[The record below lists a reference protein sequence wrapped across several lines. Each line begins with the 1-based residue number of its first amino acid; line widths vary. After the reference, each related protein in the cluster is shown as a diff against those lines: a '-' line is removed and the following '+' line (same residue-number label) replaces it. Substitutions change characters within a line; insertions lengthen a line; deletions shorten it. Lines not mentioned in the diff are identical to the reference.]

1 MLSVGIRSEA
11 GTMGAF
17 YGSIHVRAA
26 DHSLVV
32 PHVEHIAKSKGAKF
46 LVAPS
51 MGGWVAIYPANG
63 GQDQRLAAALAKR
76 IGGDVVWVSLHDDD
90 VFAYAVWNDGKLR
103 DEYNS
108 CPDYFGPATAAER
121 KRAAGNPSAFSHI
134 LPPEVTPEIVKRGLA
149 GDDTEQLEAFARL
162 LGLPNVLTS
171 YDYLMGGETE
181 DVPEF
186 SRFVHVPDRS
196 AELATRR
203 RREAAAAEEIERLKA
218 AGLLLCD
225 MTVSEP
231 RAMGPAPRM
240 TPGTRAG
247 EFLYALS
254 DHTHASFGRVASE
267 AENDLFR
274 IAPPYSAGPIPVGL
288 RLKPTLHQLSLSP
301 SGKYLAVGHA
311 AGSWSTEL
319 WDFPTQTLLHVL
331 PQARAVDFVGFCGN
345 ETELL
350 SLSEGTLTIL
360 NIRQGTS
367 RQMTSGCRGRAIC
380 LHPTDNVIVACDN
393 HATIT
398 LFDAT
403 TGREIQRLSPP
414 PPSQE
419 DQQAAIDR
427 LLAGPRGGAV
437 PAEQLKAQENQL
449 RALFAK
455 NPAMIDQ
462 DRAFGL
468 RLTSDGARLICAGNH
483 SLRVY
488 DWNALR
494 SASGILPAPVFRVP
508 AETFEHE
515 FRRTRMVSTG
525 PVYDAVD
532 LPSMRLILF
541 SESSGV
547 VRALNTDTG
556 ELRVLARPPSR
567 GPIWSLHLSSDQK
580 AFAFAYQPTYEDAMD
595 PTPYRIQIWDIQ
607 RALAEPRDA
616 QVGV

>member
-1 MLSVGIRSEA
+1 
-11 GTMGAF
+11 MGAF

-26 DHSLVV
+26 DHSLVI
-32 PHVEHIAKSKGAKF
+32 PHVGHIAKSKSAKF

-51 MGGWVAIYPANG
+51 IGGWVAVYPEDG
-63 GQDQRLAAALAKR
+63 GQDQRIAAALAKR
-76 IGGDVVWVSLHDDD
+76 VGGDVVWISLHDDD
-90 VFAYAVWNDGKLR
+90 VFAYAVWKDGKRL

-108 CPDYFGPATAAER
+108 CPDYFGPATAAVR
-121 KRAAGNPSAFSHI
+121 KRTAGNPSAFSQI
-134 LPPEVTPEIVKRGLA
+134 LPPGVSPELVKRDLA
-149 GDDTEQLEAFARL
+149 GDDTEQLEAFARQ

-171 YDYLMGGETE
+171 YDYLMGRETE
-181 DVPEF
+181 DVPDF

-203 RREAAAAEEIERLKA
+203 RREAAAAEEIERMKA

-225 MTVSEP
+225 LTLSEP
-231 RAMGPAPRM
+231 RAMGPMPRM
-240 TPGTRAG
+240 TSGTRPG

-254 DHTHASFGRVASE
+254 DHAHAAFGRVAPE
-267 AENDLFR
+267 VANDLFR
-274 IAPPYSAGPIPVGL
+274 LAPPYSAGPIPVGI
-288 RLKPTLHQLSLSP
+288 RLKPTLNQLSLSP

-311 AGSWSTEL
+311 AGNWSTEL
-319 WDFPTQTLLHVL
+319 WDFPTRTLLHTL
-331 PQARAVDFVGFCGN
+331 PQARAVDFVGFSGD

-367 RQMTSGCRGRAIC
+367 RQVMPRCRGRAIC
-380 LHPTDNVIVACDN
+380 LHPTDNFIVAGDN

-414 PPSQE
+414 PSSPE
-419 DQQAAIDR
+419 DQQATIDR
-427 LLAGPRGGAV
+427 LLALPRGSAV
-437 PAEQLKAQENQL
+437 PAEQLKAQENRL

-468 RLTSDGARLICAGNH
+468 RLTSDGTRLICAGNH

-488 DWNALR
+488 TWNALR
-494 SASGILPAPVFRVP
+494 SAAGILPAPLFRVP

-515 FRRTRMVSTG
+515 FRRTRRVSTG
-525 PVYDAVD
+525 PIYDAVD
-532 LPSMRLILF
+532 VPSMRLILF
-541 SESSGV
+541 SENSGV

-556 ELRVLARPPSR
+556 EFRVLVRPPSR

-580 AFAFAYQPTYEDAMD
+580 AFAFAYQPTYEDAMNT
-595 PTPYRIQIWDIQ
+595 TPHRIQIWDIE
-607 RALAEPRDA
+607 RALARPLN
-616 QVGV
+616 G

>member
-1 MLSVGIRSEA
+1 
-11 GTMGAF
+11 MGAF

-32 PHVEHIAKSKGAKF
+32 PHVGHIAKSKSAKF

-51 MGGWVAIYPANG
+51 IGGWVAVYPENG
-63 GQDQRLAAALAKR
+63 GQNQRIAAALAKR
-76 IGGDVVWVSLHDDD
+76 VGGDVVWISLHDDD
-90 VFAYAVWNDGKLR
+90 VFAYAVWKDGKRL

-121 KRAAGNPSAFSHI
+121 KRTAGNPSAFSHI
-134 LPPEVTPEIVKRGLA
+134 LPSGVSAEIVKRDLE
-149 GDDTEQLEAFARL
+149 GDDTEQLEAFARH

-171 YDYLMGGETE
+171 YDYLMGGETD
-181 DVPEF
+181 DVADF
-186 SRFVHVPDRS
+186 SRFVHVPDRT

-203 RREAAAAEEIERLKA
+203 RKEAAAAEETERLKA
-218 AGLLLCD
+218 AGPLLCD

-231 RAMGPAPRM
+231 RAMGPVPRM
-240 TPGTRAG
+240 TSGTRPG

-254 DHTHASFGRVASE
+254 DHAHAAFGRVAPE
-267 AENDLFR
+267 VENDLFHL
-274 IAPPYSAGPIPVGL
+274 APPYSAGPIPVGL
-288 RLKPTLHQLSLSP
+288 RLKPTLNQLSLSS

-311 AGSWSTEL
+311 AGNWSTEL
-319 WDFPTQTLLHVL
+319 WDFTTRTLLHVL
-331 PQARAVDFVGFCGN
+331 PQARAVDFVGFSGN

-360 NIRQGTS
+360 NIRQGTTRQTMS
-367 RQMTSGCRGRAIC
+367 RCRGRAIC
-380 LHPTDNVIVACDN
+380 LHPTDNVIVAGDN

-403 TGREIQRLSPP
+403 TGLEIQRLSPP
-414 PPSQE
+414 PPSPE
-419 DQQAAIDR
+419 DQQATIDR
-427 LLAGPRGGAV
+427 LLAGSRGGAV

-468 RLTSDGARLICAGNH
+468 RLTSDGTRLICAADH

-494 SASGILPAPVFRVP
+494 AATDILPAPLFHVA

-515 FRRTRMVSTG
+515 YKRTQRISTG
-525 PVYDAVD
+525 PVYDAVYVA
-532 LPSMRLILF
+532 SKRLILF
-541 SESSGV
+541 SENSGL

-556 ELRVLARPPSR
+556 EVRVLVRPPSR
-567 GPIWSLHLSSDQK
+567 GPIWRLQLSSDQN
-580 AFAFAYQPTYEDAMD
+580 AIAFAYQPTYEDAMN
-595 PTPYRIQIWDIQ
+595 PTPHRVQIWDIE
-607 RALAEPRDA
+607 RALAQPLD
-616 QVGV
+616 G